1 MKNKSVNQ
9 KVLRAISIGLSAM
22 MAVTPMTAMAAE
34 GDNTGN
40 PDGGNLEADI
50 NVEAAEVEVSEIS
63 QENQSEVMD
72 GLTEVKDAYNT
83 AGEEA
88 TTESEAGNYAEVAG
102 NVSDILSEIEELN
115 KANDNAASDKET
127 FEEKTDAAEEAV
139 EAADKALGNA
149 EDAETE
155 DSEGTSLLEKTE
167 SANEITGDFADD
179 AEEAEQ
185 NAANAGS
192 RTEVEQAAEDADNAA
207 TAAEIVNS
215 ELQGE
220 LSEAEKS
227 VVAAELAVEEAAKA
241 YETAKASAQTAQ
253 NALAAILSENGL
265 TDVTALYTVDEEGN
279 IIASEEELAKL
290 DGDAA
295 AAVQAA
301 LEACRAADAEIA
313 AAEQELSQN
322 KLVFAGKISELQ
334 EQIKTLEKQEY
345 WDATKIMNEYLIRY
359 ALAENEDY
367 ILDENSF
374 GKWQISRSTGFE
386 NDNYV
391 PVTMQQAVKDE
402 NGEYVLDD
410 NGNKTYEEVTKYFNY
425 HKEDKTIATGN
436 DKDKS
441 IYVVEKNQETGTKT
455 VTDAEAYTEYWLANA
470 EGNRLESVTDEDGN
484 VTSHKIVTT
493 DSEGNKTETEVSGE
507 IVTVKKGEDES
518 SQAVLD
524 DTVFENRV
532 SESDVLKQTSVGD
545 SKNGSVTTKEV
556 VEGSQ
561 ATSYEYTTVTVVDEY
576 GTKNVKRDSEK
587 IYYKSDA
594 KAYIS
599 KAFQTEN
606 TAVTIRFD
614 KEIDGKLF
622 HSTEYS
628 FTYNSRE
635 EFEANFS
642 NDVKGLGDGVLWK
655 YNITVYD
662 VVTDYDNVIR
672 SHEAEAVIATTTADI
687 KATTDSVE
695 TVVTKAKGSKI
706 TGDKKS
712 SVSSADDNVRDK
724 LVNSYKDLY
733 PGCTVS
739 YGDYNKWNGE
749 GTFTVTSA
757 DGLTVVEVSYDI
769 DTDLVGWRKYKSSV
783 TYSEKKAV
791 TSKGS
796 SEATENQVLS
806 QNVYL
811 ADVYTNGFTDHA
823 AVTHEEEYKYW
834 KESEEAL
841 ITESSVDFTEY
852 NSYTAAKQEAEEKA
866 AQAKS
871 LYEKLLTA
879 LNNVKNLKAAENV
892 DAARLDAAQDKVA
905 ELRTAYS
912 EAAEAAKTA
921 EENAKAAREAADR
934 AALYAANWVD
944 PAVPAVPTVPTVPTD
959 AGEETVVIEEQII
972 PLAVA
977 APIVPVNAVN
987 PVDNADQEVEE
998 EAEVVEIPEEE
1009 TPLADAPEVQEE
1021 ADDNQEFITISD
1033 EETPLAVYIE
1043 DEKQSMN
1050 WWWLLI
1056 VAVLGAT
1063 GYEMFRK
1070 NQKKKEMM
1078 AAEQED
1084 AE

>member
-34 GDNTGN
+34 GENTGN
-40 PDGGNLEADI
+40 PEGENLEADS
-50 NVEAAEVEVSEIS
+50 NVGTAEVEVSDTS
-63 QENQSEVMD
+63 KENQSKVMEN
-72 GLTEVKDAYNT
+72 LTEVKDEYSSS
-83 AGEEA
+83 AGEEDK
-88 TTESEAGNYAEVAG
+88 TDSEAGYYAVVAG
-102 NVSDILSEIEELN
+102 DVSDILSDIEELN
-115 KANDNAASDKET
+115 KANDNAAADKET
-127 FEEKTDAAEEAV
+127 FEEKTDDAQKAV
-139 EAADKALGNA
+139 EAADEAL
-149 EDAETE
+149 EDA
-155 DSEGTSLLEKTE
+155 EGTSLIEKTE
-167 SANEITGDFADD
+167 SANEITGDLADD

-185 NAANAGS
+185 KAADAGS

-207 TAAEIVNS
+207 TAAEIVNN
-215 ELQGE
+215 ELQSE

-241 YETAKASAQTAQ
+241 YETAMASAQKAQ
-253 NALAAILSENGL
+253 NALAAILSKNGL
-265 TDVTALYTVDEEGN
+265 TDVTALYTVEEGN

-290 DGDAA
+290 GGDAA

-313 AAEQELSQN
+313 DAEQKLSQN

-374 GKWQISRSTGFE
+374 GKWQISKSTGFE

-524 DTVFENRV
+524 DTVFEKRV
-532 SESDVLKQTSVGD
+532 SESDVLKQTSVVD
-545 SKNGSVTTKEV
+545 SEKVSVTTKEV

-687 KATTDSVE
+687 KATTDS
-695 TVVTKAKGSKI
+695 TVVKKTKGSKI

-724 LVNSYKDLY
+724 LVNNYKNLY

-739 YGDYNKWNGE
+739 YGDYNKLNGE

-769 DTDLVGWRKYKSSV
+769 DTKFAGIGKYKSSV

-806 QNVYL
+806 QKVYL

-959 AGEETVVIEEQII
+959 AGEETVVIEEQVI
-972 PLAVA
+972 PLAAA

>member
-1 MKNKSVNQ
+1 MKNKKVNQ
-9 KVLRAISIGLSAM
+9 KVLKAISIGLSAM

-34 GDNTGN
+34 GENTGN
-40 PDGGNLEADI
+40 PEGENLEADS
-50 NVEAAEVEVSEIS
+50 NVGTAEVEVSETS
-63 QENQSEVMD
+63 KENQSEVMEN
-72 GLTEVKDAYNT
+72 LTEVKDEYSS

-88 TTESEAGNYAEVAG
+88 ETESEAGNYAEVAG
-102 NVSDILSEIEELN
+102 NVSDILSDIEELN
-115 KANDNAASDKET
+115 KANDNAAADKET
-127 FEEKTDAAEEAV
+127 FEEKTDDAQKAV
-139 EAADKALGNA
+139 EAADEAL
-149 EDAETE
+149 EDA
-155 DSEGTSLLEKTE
+155 EGTSLIEKTE
-167 SANEITGDFADD
+167 SANEITGDLADD

-185 NAANAGS
+185 KAADAGS

-207 TAAEIVNS
+207 TAAEIVNN
-215 ELQGE
+215 ELQSE

-227 VVAAELAVEEAAKA
+227 VVAAETAVEEAAKA
-241 YETAKASAQTAQ
+241 YEAAKASAVTAQ

-279 IIASEEELAKL
+279 ITAVEEEIAKL

-295 AAVQAA
+295 DAVKAA
-301 LEACRAADAEIA
+301 LEACRAADDEVA
-313 AAEQELSQN
+313 AAEQALSQN

-334 EQIKTLEKQEY
+334 GQIKTLEGQKY

-367 ILDENSF
+367 ILNDESF
-374 GKWQISRSTGFE
+374 GKWYVDGTGGFE

-391 PVTMQQAVKDE
+391 SVTMQQAVKDE
-402 NGEYVLDD
+402 NGEYVLDES
-410 NGNKTYEEVTKYFNY
+410 GNKTYEEVTKYFNY
-425 HKEDKTIATGN
+425 HKEDKTVATGN
-436 DKDKS
+436 DKDKN
-441 IYVVEKNQETGTKT
+441 IYVVEKNEETGTKT
-455 VTDAEAYTEYWLANA
+455 VTDEEAYTEYWLENA
-470 EGNRLESVTDEDGN
+470 EGNRLESVTDEEGN

-493 DSEGNKTETEVSGE
+493 DSEGNKSETEVSGE
-507 IVTVKKGEDES
+507 IVTVKKGEDAN

-556 VEGSQ
+556 VEGSES
-561 ATSYEYTTVTVVDEY
+561 TSYEYTTVTVVDEY
-576 GTKNVKRDSEK
+576 GTKNVKRDSEE

-594 KAYIS
+594 ENYIS
-599 KAFQTEN
+599 RAFQTEN
-606 TAVTIRFD
+606 TVVTIKFD

-642 NDVKGLGDGVLWK
+642 KDVEGLKNGVLWT
-655 YNITVYD
+655 YDITVYD
-662 VVTDYDNVIR
+662 VVTDYDKVIR

-687 KATTDSVE
+687 KATTNSVKTE
-695 TVVTKAKGSKI
+695 VTTAGGSKI

-712 SVSSADDNVRDK
+712 SVSSADDNVRNK
-724 LVNSYKDLY
+724 LVDSYKNQY
-733 PGCTVS
+733 PGYAVTMGS
-739 YGDYNKWNGE
+739 YNEWNGK
-749 GTFTVTSA
+749 GTFTLTSA
-757 DGLTVVEVSYDI
+757 DGLTVVEVSYNI
-769 DTDLVGWRKYKSSV
+769 DTDTSKWYKGKYTSSV

-806 QNVYL
+806 QNVFL
-811 ADVYTNGFTDHA
+811 ADVYTNGSTDHE

-841 ITESSVDFTEY
+841 IKESSVDFTEY
-852 NSYTAAKQEAEEKA
+852 NNYTIAKKEAVEKA
-866 AQAKS
+866 AQAQS
-871 LYEKLLTA
+871 LYEKLLAA
-879 LNNVKNLKAAENV
+879 LNNVKELKAAENV
-892 DAARLDAAQDKVA
+892 NATELEAAKADVA
-905 ELRTAYS
+905 ELRAAYGK
-912 EAAEAAKTA
+912 AAEAAKTA

-934 AALYAANWVD
+934 AALYAANWVE
-944 PAVPAVPTVPTVPTD
+944 PVAPSVPTGPAEET
-959 AGEETVVIEEQII
+959 ETVVIEEEII
-972 PLAVA
+972 PLAA
-977 APIVPVNAVN
+977 AAQVVPVNAVN

-1009 TPLADAPEVQEE
+1009 TPLAEAPEE
-1021 ADDNQEFITISD
+1021 ADDSEEFITISD
-1033 EETPLAVYIE
+1033 EEAPLAVYIE
-1043 DEKQSMN
+1043 NEKQNMN
-1050 WWWLLI
+1050 LWWLLI

-1063 GYEMFRK
+1063 GYEMYRK
-1070 NQKKKEMM
+1070 NQKKKEMTVT
-1078 AAEQED
+1078 EQED